1 MMQTEA
7 IAKKIGMLAKE
18 GDARFLEIGK
28 ILREFY
34 DALVDEEIPKS
45 EALAKLL
52 SGTKIA
58 RRRALYWIEID
69 RVYGELQVPRKRL
82 IEVGWTKLS
91 VIAKHVDHDSVEA
104 WLNFA
109 EMSTADE
116 LKAMLSGKALPTHT
130 LTFKLTE
137 KQYGVIAGTLL
148 ANGAYLTA
156 GAGLANKEMALL
168 KVCKTLHKVWQ
179 AGIT

>member
-1 MMQTEA
+1 MQAKSFSTK
-7 IAKKIGMLAKE
+7 IAELAAE
-18 GDARFLEIGK
+18 GDARFLEIGSL
-28 ILREFY
+28 LREFY
-34 DALVDEEIPKS
+34 DELTDSDGPKN
-45 EALAKLL
+45 EALAKVLA
-52 SGTKIA
+52 GTKIA
-58 RRRALYWIEID
+58 RRRAFYWIEID
-69 RVYGELQVPRKRL
+69 RVYGELKVPRKRL

-91 VIAKHVDHDSVEA
+91 VIAKHVDHDSIDA

-109 EMSTADE
+109 EKSTAEE

-137 KQYGVIAGTLL
+137 KQYGAIAGTLL

-156 GAGLANKEMALL
+156 GAGLANKEMAFL
-168 KVCKTLHKVWQ
+168 KICKTLHKAWQ

>member
-1 MMQTEA
+1 MQIDA
-7 IAKKIGMLAKE
+7 ISKKIGALAKE

-28 ILREFY
+28 LLREFY
-34 DALVDEEIPKS
+34 DALAEEDGPKN

-58 RRRALYWIEID
+58 RRRAFYWMEID
-69 RVYGELQVPRKRL
+69 RIYGELKVPRKRL
-82 IEVGWTKLS
+82 IGVGWTKLS
-91 VIAKHVDHDSVEA
+91 IIAKHVHDDTIEA

-109 EMSTADE
+109 EKSTADE
-116 LKAMLSGKALPTHT
+116 LKAMLQGKELPAHT
-130 LTFKLTE
+130 LTFKLSDN
-137 KQYGVIAGTLL
+137 QYGVIAGTLL
-148 ANGAYLTA
+148 GNGAYLTS

-168 KVCKTLHKVWQ
+168 KICKTLHKAWQ